1 MDKPVNTTAFSLLGL
16 LGKRDWS
23 APELARFMERS
34 VIRYIL
40 PRTRSQLYS
49 EPKRLVKLGLARARQ
64 EPGPGRR
71 RTVYSIT
78 AKGRRAL
85 ARWLAEPGEAL
96 RLEHKTLLKFYLTDY
111 RDTAALRSRLAEM
124 REETLASVKE
134 ALAQVSRITT
144 EGIALEQTAVA
155 ASLVSGMAASQYRA
169 QLAWLDTLEQALEEL
184 PGEPDAMAWAMARYE
199 RSRDELEQ
207 LLRGQGSSSG
217 SSGDGTGSADSS
229 VQ

>member
-1 MDKPVNTTAFSLLGL
+1 MDKPANSPINTTAFSLLGL

-23 APELARFMERS
+23 ASELALFMERS

-49 EPKRLVKLGLARARQ
+49 EPKRLVKLGLARARL

-78 AKGRRAL
+78 PKGRRAL
-85 ARWLAEPGEAL
+85 AEWLAEPGEAV
-96 RLEHKTLLKFYLTDY
+96 RLEHKTLLKFYLTDH

-124 REETLASVKE
+124 REETLAGVRE
-134 ALAQVSRITT
+134 ALAQISRITT

-155 ASLVSGMAASQYRA
+155 ASLVSSMAASQFRA
-169 QLAWLDTLEQALEEL
+169 QLAWLDSLELALEDL
-184 PGEPDAMAWAMARYE
+184 PGQADAMAWAMARYE
-199 RSRDELEQ
+199 QSRGELEQ
-207 LLRGQGSSSG
+207 LLRAAGGR
-217 SSGDGTGSADSS
+217 
-229 VQ
+229 